1 MVDICMWCLGGQAA
15 AAAEVRRLELSL
27 QEEQERLRR
36 QAEAET
42 LPGGEAA
49 WRTDA
54 VVEAA
59 AVRPPEPTA
68 DGFVCGSAGCLFAR
82 RPARGLPLCVG

>member
-1 MVDICMWCLGGQAA
+1 MYVVLGQAA

-27 QEEQERLRR
+27 QEERERLRR

-54 VVEAA
+54 VGEAA
-59 AVRPPEPTA
+59 L
-68 DGFVCGSAGCLFAR
+68 SANMRSAASIALSVINPGWL
-82 RPARGLPLCVG
+82 

>member
-1 MVDICMWCLGGQAA
+1 MYVVLGQAA

-27 QEEQERLRR
+27 QEERDRLRR

-68 DGFVCGSAGCLFAR
+68 DSFCGSAG
-82 RPARGLPLCVG
+82 

>member
-1 MVDICMWCLGGQAA
+1 MVYVVLGQAA
-15 AAAEVRRLELSL
+15 ATAEVRRLELSL
-27 QEEQERLRR
+27 QEERDRLRR

-59 AVRPPEPTA
+59 AVSPPEPAA
-68 DGFVCGSAGCLFAR
+68 DGFAVSIRWLTLR
-82 RPARGLPLCVG
+82 